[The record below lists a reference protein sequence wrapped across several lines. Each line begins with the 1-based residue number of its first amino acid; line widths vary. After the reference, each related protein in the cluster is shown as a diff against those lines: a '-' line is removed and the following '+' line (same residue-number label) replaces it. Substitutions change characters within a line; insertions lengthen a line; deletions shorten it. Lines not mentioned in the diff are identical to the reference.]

1 MTALL
6 VNKDH
11 TVTILENIEKADI
24 EKLNKKNQVVMFD
37 ETIDFDYGY

>member
-11 TVTILENIEKADI
+11 TVTILENVNKADI
-24 EKLNKKNQVVMFD
+24 EKLNEKNQVVLYD